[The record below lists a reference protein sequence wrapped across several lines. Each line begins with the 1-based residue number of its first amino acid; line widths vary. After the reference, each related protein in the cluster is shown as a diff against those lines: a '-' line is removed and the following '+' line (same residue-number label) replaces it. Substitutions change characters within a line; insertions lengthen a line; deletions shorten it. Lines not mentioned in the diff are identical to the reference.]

1 MPETG
6 TRVTLKV
13 KSKQTAKVTF
23 NVSSLAAYSFDLFRN
38 NDFRNTHGLFFQF
51 NILAFRTKTQ
61 TARSNVVVQP
71 GPGHFDSIQT
81 LLTKIN
87 AAPHFDSVGHFSYV
101 AGKVRLDLKK
111 ITLGILKSIN
121 FGGLQH
127 HLGFDKATVQFT
139 TPTSTLIAE
148 RPPDMTR
155 GTHNF
160 FIYSSLVK
168 NVPINEQMVPLLAV
182 LDATAGEYGQQ
193 VQHHV
198 RAPVYV
204 DCIDGPQQKVEIS
217 IADDTGN
224 IDSLLQ
230 GNTLL
235 TLAIRDA

>member
-1 MPETG
+1 MHT
-6 TRVTLKV
+6 
-13 KSKQTAKVTF
+13 
-23 NVSSLAAYSFDLFRN
+23 
-38 NDFRNTHGLFFQF
+38 
-51 NILAFRTKTQ
+51 I
-61 TARSNVVVQP
+61 
-71 GPGHFDSIQT
+71 
-81 LLTKIN
+81 
-87 AAPHFDSVGHFSYV
+87 
-101 AGKVRLDLKK
+101 
-111 ITLGILKSIN
+111 
-121 FGGLQH
+121 
-127 HLGFDKATVQFT
+127 
-139 TPTSTLIAE
+139 IAE

-168 NVPINEQMVPLLAV
+168 NVPINEQTVPLLAV

-224 IDSLLQ
+224 VNGLLQ